1 MPQTTVSESTFTDGD
16 DNERTQ
22 YSTTVPKGLAE
33 GFDLAGKKLDWEVKN
48 GTTFE
53 VSIVDDE

>member
-1 MPQTTVSESTFTDGD
+1 MPQTTVSESNFTDAEG
-16 DNERTQ
+16 NERTQ

-33 GFDLAGKKLDWEVKN
+33 GFDLAGKKLQWEVKN

-53 VSIVDDE
+53 VSIVDE

>member
-1 MPQTTVSESTFTDGD
+1 MPQTTVSETTFDTAEG
-16 DNERTQ
+16 NERTQ
-22 YSTTVPKGLAE
+22 YRTTVPKGLAE

-53 VSIVDDE
+53 VSIVDE